1 MLVKVTALY
10 LFTFLVSSRK
20 YLWLYN
26 FSWKIKLLF
35 KQKTTLLHIDRVV
48 PPSFIRKLKDTNA
61 TLGASVV
68 LECRVSGS
76 APISIGW
83 FQDGNEIVSGPKCQ
97 SSFSENVCTLN
108 LSLLEASDAGTY
120 TCVAANVAGS
130 EECSA
135 VLTVQGQCART
146 RLPFLKSLQHDLV
159 PALHGIS
166 LFHLHLLV
174 LALFSF
180 LKIIILCFS
189 SPFIPS
195 IHSCTSIHP
204 LPLQSPH
211 CCLSP

>member
-1 MLVKVTALY
+1 M
-10 LFTFLVSSRK
+10 
-20 YLWLYN
+20 
-26 FSWKIKLLF
+26 
-35 KQKTTLLHIDRVV
+35 

-76 APISIGW
+76 APISVGW
-83 FQDGNEIVSGPKCQ
+83 FQDGNEVVSGPKCQ
-97 SSFSENVCTLN
+97 SSFSENVCTLK
-108 LSLLEASDAGTY
+108 LSLLEPSDGGTY

-135 VLTVQGQCART
+135 VLTVQGQCARV
-146 RLPFLKSLQHDLV
+146 RLPFLKSLPRDSV
-159 PALHGIS
+159 PALHGMS
-166 LFHLHLLV
+166 LLHLYLLV

-195 IHSCTSIHP
+195 IHSCSSIHP
-204 LPLQSPH
+204 LLIQSSY